1 MTDRTT
7 RAAHIRMQA
16 MALLDA
22 LLVLCD
28 DVYQGRRDV
37 PERHVVAQTR
47 AHLEDPFLVVV
58 AGEFNAGKSSLIN
71 AILASDV
78 MSEGATPTT
87 DAVTMLRYA
96 PVAMAL
102 SQQPGWVVRA
112 VPVPLLQ
119 RLSIVDTPGT
129 NAVIRQH
136 EVLTREI
143 VPRAD
148 VVLFVTSADRPFS
161 ETERAFL
168 AMLHEWQRKVIIL
181 INKIDLLTPAESA
194 DVQAF
199 VRAQATTLFGATPL
213 IMPVSARTAR
223 PATADA
229 YAAGGFTPL
238 MAFLN
243 ERLDDQ
249 TRLRI
254 RLESPLGVATQT
266 HAQLC
271 TIVASQRATVT
282 DDVQTVAYLDG
293 QIQQFV
299 SDMRRDVAGHRAA
312 VAATLSQAEVR
323 GMQFF
328 DEQIRILNLHRLL
341 RGDTLQQAFE
351 HEVAADLATAIEA
364 HTQQL
369 VDWMIERNLQLW
381 QSVVEYLRRRPLSST
396 HMMMGEVTG
405 TFQYNRQQLIR
416 DIVTQAGQIVASY
429 DRSAEAS
436 HVAMELRDAVATTA
450 VVQVGA
456 VGIGALIATLLKG
469 AVFDTTGIVAASV
482 IAIGGLYI
490 IPSRRAALKRQLHER
505 LSDVRMRLME
515 TIDAQFDQE
524 LERMVT
530 RLGEAIAPYTRL
542 VASEVQRLDTIDANM
557 QAVQHHIAEIRADI
571 SNAFGEAPTQ

>member
-1 MTDRTT
+1 MTDHTT

-22 LLVLCD
+22 ILVLCD

-37 PERHVVAQTR
+37 PERQVVAQTR
-47 AHLEDPFLVVV
+47 THLEDPFLVVV

-112 VPVPLLQ
+112 LPVPLLQ

-168 AMLHEWQRKVIIL
+168 AMLHEWQRKVVIV
-181 INKIDLLTPAESA
+181 INKIDLLSARESA

-199 VRAQATTLFGATPL
+199 VHEQASTLFGTAPL
-213 IMPVSARTAR
+213 TFPVSARLAR
-223 PATADA
+223 PATPEA

-266 HAQLC
+266 HAQLQ
-271 TIVASQRATVT
+271 TLVASQRTTVT

-293 QIQQFV
+293 QILQFV
-299 SDMRRDVAGHRAA
+299 NDMRRDVAGHRAA
-312 VAATLSQAEVR
+312 VAATLSNAEVR

-328 DEQIRILNLHRLL
+328 DEHIRILNLHRLL
-341 RGDTLQQAFE
+341 RGDALQQAFE
-351 HEVAADLATAIEA
+351 KEVAADLATSIEA

-381 QSVVEYLRRRPLSST
+381 QSVVEYLRRRPLSQAQ
-396 HMMMGEVTG
+396 MVGEVTG

-429 DRSAEAS
+429 DRSAEAT

-469 AVFDTTGIVAASV
+469 AVFDTTGILAAGV
-482 IAIGGLYI
+482 IALGGLYI

-505 LSDVRMRLME
+505 LSDVRTRLMQ

-524 LERMVT
+524 LERMVA
-530 RLGEAIAPYTRL
+530 RLREAIAPYTRL

-557 QAVQHHIAEIRADI
+557 TAVASHIAELRAEI
-571 SNAFGEAPTQ
+571 SNTFGDAAS

>member
-1 MTDRTT
+1 MTDHTT
-7 RAAHIRMQA
+7 HAAHIRIQA

-37 PERHVVAQTR
+37 AERQVVAQTR

-96 PVAMAL
+96 PMPMAL

-112 VPVPLLQ
+112 LPVPLLQ

-181 INKIDLLTPAESA
+181 INKIDLLSPTESA

-229 YAAGGFTPL
+229 YAAGGFAPL

-266 HAQLC
+266 HAQLSS
-271 TIVASQRATVT
+271 IVTTQRATVT

-312 VAATLSQAEVR
+312 VAATLSHAEVR

-351 HEVAADLATAIEA
+351 QEVAADLASAIEA

-505 LSDVRMRLME
+505 LSDVRTRLME

-524 LERMVT
+524 LERMVS
-530 RLGEAIAPYTRL
+530 RLREAIAPYTRL

-557 QAVQHHIAEIRADI
+557 LAVQHHIAEIRADI
-571 SNAFGEAPTQ
+571 VNAFGEAPTQ

>member
-7 RAAHIRMQA
+7 NATHIRMQA

-37 PERHVVAQTR
+37 AERHVVAQTR

-213 IMPVSARTAR
+213 IFPVSARTAR

-293 QIQQFV
+293 QIEQFV

-312 VAATLSQAEVR
+312 VAATLSHAEVR

-328 DEQIRILNLHRLL
+328 DAQIRILNLHRLL

-396 HMMMGEVTG
+396 HMLGEVSG

-530 RLGEAIAPYTRL
+530 RLRESIAPYTRL
-542 VASEVQRLDTIDANM
+542 VASEVQRLDTIDTNM
-557 QAVQHHIAEIRADI
+557 QSVQRHIAEIRADI

>member
-7 RAAHIRMQA
+7 RAAHIRMHA

-129 NAVIRQH
+129 NAIIREH

-181 INKIDLLTPAESA
+181 INKIDLLSPSESA

-199 VRAQATTLFGATPL
+199 VRAQATTLFGTTPL
-213 IMPVSARTAR
+213 IFPVSARTAR
-223 PATADA
+223 PATAEA

-266 HAQLC
+266 HAQLA
-271 TIVASQRATVT
+271 TLVTTQRATVT

-299 SDMRRDVAGHRAA
+299 NDMRRDVAGHRAA

-328 DEQIRILNLHRLL
+328 DEHIRILNLHRLL
-341 RGDTLQQAFE
+341 RGDVLQQAFE
-351 HEVAADLATAIEA
+351 QEVAADLASSIEA

-381 QSVVEYLRRRPLSST
+381 QSVVEYLRRRPLSQT
-396 HMMMGEVTG
+396 QMMGEVTG

-505 LSDVRMRLME
+505 LSDVRTRLME

-524 LERMVT
+524 LERMVA
-530 RLGEAIAPYTRL
+530 RLREAIAPYTRL

-557 QAVQHHIAEIRADI
+557 ASVQTHIAQIRAEI
-571 SNAFGEAPTQ
+571 TNTFGESTPQT